1 MTHKFPK
8 TFSPIKLGN
17 IELKNRIIMAPLT
30 RQSSDDDGTPTDE
43 MTAYYARRARGGVS
57 MVITEGTY
65 TEDKFGCVAYLN
77 QPGCANDKHISA
89 WKKVVDAVHENG
101 SKIILQLM
109 HGGRVSD
116 PRCLYENESP
126 VSASS
131 TKSNG
136 SVLYS
141 DTDEEMYNRGLKPP
155 WPQVNFPKAK
165 EASKEEIKL
174 IANGFAE
181 SSERAM
187 KAGFDGVE
195 IHAANGYLYYQ
206 FIDPKQNLR
215 TDEYGGS
222 AENNARAVIE
232 AVNLVR
238 QAIGDKKLISVR
250 LSQDGVDDF
259 EGQWPD
265 GVKYAQELGKSF
277 SNSKVDC
284 LHWSSFDWKD
294 NKDVSSNTPMSKIIR
309 ESSGL
314 PMIVNGGISEGDD
327 CEEIL
332 TSESGDLCAVGRPLF
347 AHPDWPHIIRSGE
360 KYNWIEFDRKYVIK
374 PTYDYSY
381 GYPLDLKKSNWN
393 PDLTIRKQK

>member
-1 MTHKFPK
+1 
-8 TFSPIKLGN
+8 
-17 IELKNRIIMAPLT
+17 
-30 RQSSDDDGTPTDE
+30 
-43 MTAYYARRARGGVS
+43 
-57 MVITEGTY
+57 
-65 TEDKFGCVAYLN
+65 
-77 QPGCANDKHISA
+77 
-89 WKKVVDAVHENG
+89 
-101 SKIILQLM
+101 
-109 HGGRVSD
+109 
-116 PRCLYENESP
+116 
-126 VSASS
+126 
-131 TKSNG
+131 
-136 SVLYS
+136 
-141 DTDEEMYNRGLKPP
+141 
-155 WPQVNFPKAK
+155 
-165 EASKEEIKL
+165 
-174 IANGFAE
+174 
-181 SSERAM
+181 M

-332 TSESGDLCAVGRPLF
+332 TSESGDICAVGRPLF

-381 GYPLDLKKSNWN
+381 GYPLDLKKSNWD

>member
-1 MTHKFPK
+1 
-8 TFSPIKLGN
+8 
-17 IELKNRIIMAPLT
+17 MAPLT
-30 RQSSDDDGTPTDE
+30 RQSSHDDGTPTDE
-43 MTAYYARRARGGVS
+43 MTAYYSRRARGGVS
-57 MVITEGTY
+57 MIITEGTY
-65 TEDKFGCVAYLN
+65 TEDKLGCVAYLN
-77 QPGCANDKHISA
+77 QPGCASEKHISA
-89 WKKVVDAVHENG
+89 WKKIVDAVHDNG

-116 PRCLYENESP
+116 PRCLYENESAI
-126 VSASS
+126 SSSS
-131 TKSNG
+131 TKSPG

-141 DTDEEMYNRGLKPP
+141 DTDEEMHNRGISPP
-155 WPQVNFPKAK
+155 WPEVNFPKAR
-165 EASKEEIKL
+165 EASKEDIKN
-174 IANGFAE
+174 ISIGFAQA
-181 SSERAM
+181 SERAM

-232 AVNLVR
+232 TVELVR
-238 QAIGDKKLISVR
+238 QAIGENKIISVR

-265 GVKYAQELGKSF
+265 GVNYASELGKAFKF
-277 SNSKVDC
+277 SNADC

-294 NKDVSSNTPMSKIIR
+294 NRDKSSNIPMSKIIKD
-309 ESSGL
+309 SSGL
-314 PMIVNGGISEGDD
+314 PMIVNGGIVEGED

-332 TSESGDLCAVGRPLF
+332 SSDSGDLCAVGRPLF

-374 PTYDYSY
+374 PSYDYSY
-381 GYPLDLKKSNWN
+381 GYPLDLKKSIWN
-393 PDLTIRKQK
+393 PDVSLRKKR